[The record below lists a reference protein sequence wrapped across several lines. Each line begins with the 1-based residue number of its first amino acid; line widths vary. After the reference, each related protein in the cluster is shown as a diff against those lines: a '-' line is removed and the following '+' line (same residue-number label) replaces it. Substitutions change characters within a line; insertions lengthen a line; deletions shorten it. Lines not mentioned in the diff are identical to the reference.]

1 MLLRRGGPARS
12 LPWPS
17 AGVTAGVML
26 VAARTLFI
34 EATGDPRDF
43 SGKPVTHLFLHGS
56 PLS

>member
-1 MLLRRGGPARS
+1 MGPPGPCLGLLPVS
-12 LPWPS
+12 
-17 AGVTAGVML
+17 TAGVML

-34 EATGDPRDF
+34 EATGDLRDF